1 MHNNETIKML
11 EHFKK
16 EWVRDDIVIALPKG
30 YKYSKQWD
38 SISRNNIQV
47 LSQKHHPKSVEWTI
61 IVHDVFKFGVVK
73 NDKAGYHIQQ
83 LQYTP
88 EEPMF

>member
-30 YKYSKQWD
+30 YKYSNQWD
-38 SISRNNIQV
+38 SINRDNIQV
-47 LSQKHHPKSVEWTI
+47 LSQ
-61 IVHDVFKFGVVK
+61 
-73 NDKAGYHIQQ
+73 
-83 LQYTP
+83 TP
-88 EEPMF
+88 S